1 MMESKKDNWEIYKI
15 IVQEVGEYRDWPIRI
30 LTFTSALHF
39 ALMAA
44 LTIKELLV
52 PHRLC
57 R

>member
-1 MMESKKDNWEIYKI
+1 MESKKDNWEIYKI

-44 LTIKELLV
+44 LTIKNY
-52 PHRLC
+52 
-57 R
+57 